1 LSILLKLSILN
12 LAKLL
17 KTLII
22 MAITKTW
29 QVNTMERDISDGYVK
44 KVIFR
49 VKGMDGTEE
58 KWRETGEVNFDKP
71 ESLPSDF
78 VAYDKLDET
87 TVIGWVKTKLDADEA
102 GRVAAIEKVIDDNI
116 ALISTPVTATGK
128 PF

>member
-1 LSILLKLSILN
+1 
-12 LAKLL
+12 
-17 KTLII
+17 

-29 QVNTMERDISDGYVK
+29 QVNTMERDISDGYVE

-78 VAYDKLDET
+78 KAYDTLDET
-87 TVIGWVKTKLDADEA
+87 TVLGWVKTKLDADEA

-116 ALISTPVTATGK
+116 AIINTPVTATGK

>member
-1 LSILLKLSILN
+1 
-12 LAKLL
+12 
-17 KTLII
+17 

-78 VAYDKLDET
+78 VAYDSLTEL
-87 TVIGWVKTKLDADEA
+87 TVINWVK
-102 GRVAAIEKVIDDNI
+102 AAIGSDQVTKIESDVEN
-116 ALISTPVTATGK
+116 VTAFGK